1 MSRADK
7 NEAITKADMAV
18 FQQERQDL
26 ETDLLSE
33 VLNSRRTAW
42 WAATGLGGLAAVA
55 FAVAGLTMYRYSQ
68 PVPAHML
75 VLNPDG
81 SIQQVSLLTP
91 QSTYGEVSDTYWVS
105 GFIRHYET
113 YEFNTVQADYD
124 AVGLMSGP
132 DVAEQYQ
139 NRYKWGTKEAMERPQ
154 IRQGQDF
161 LGHSRPGKRHRH
173 GSFLDY

>member
-55 FAVAGLTMYRYSQ
+55 FAVAGLTMYRYS
-68 PVPAHML
+68 
-75 VLNPDG
+75 
-81 SIQQVSLLTP
+81 
-91 QSTYGEVSDTYWVS
+91 
-105 GFIRHYET
+105 
-113 YEFNTVQADYD
+113 ADFG
-124 AVGLMSGP
+124 AP
-132 DVAEQYQ
+132 
-139 NRYKWGTKEAMERPQ
+139 
-154 IRQGQDF
+154 
-161 LGHSRPGKRHRH
+161 
-173 GSFLDY
+173 